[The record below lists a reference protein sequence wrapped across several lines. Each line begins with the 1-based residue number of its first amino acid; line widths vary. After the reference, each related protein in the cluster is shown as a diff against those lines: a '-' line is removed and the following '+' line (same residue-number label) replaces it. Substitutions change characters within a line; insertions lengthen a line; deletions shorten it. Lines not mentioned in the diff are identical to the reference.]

1 MPGNMTKAKASE
13 WLAKHGT
20 TVRGYP
26 QEPAAAYLGLGVKRF
41 RDSVAA
47 GCLPQPQ
54 RHGRRLSW
62 DKAALDAYM
71 NRAADIGSAK
81 SLTTDPIMASIHAAQ
96 PAQVRSGDQS

>member
-1 MPGNMTKAKASE
+1 MALLS
-13 WLAKHGT
+13 
-20 TVRGYP
+20 GYP
-26 QEPAAAYLGLGVKRF
+26 QEPAAAYVGLGVKRF

-47 GCLPQPQ
+47 GTLPQPQ

-71 NRAADIGSAK
+71 NKAAEVGGAT

-96 PAQVRSGDQS
+96 PAPLRSGDQS